1 MELGKYLNGLQHI
14 GLPCRNMEETIAFY
28 ENLGMHVA
36 YQTVNE
42 GQKVCFL
49 QQGNLVIEA
58 YEEAKTAEQTG
69 AIDHIC
75 FDVSDIDKVFDLV
88 RQMEERREEMGE
100 IIRAAVAAQ
109 NAEVS
114 C

>member
-1 MELGKYLNGLQHI
+1 MTYEVGIRFLADYLNGDVYFRTAHPRQNLDRA
-14 GLPCRNMEETIAFY
+14 RNQF
-28 ENLGMHVA
+28 H
-36 YQTVNE
+36 
-42 GQKVCFL
+42 
-49 QQGNLVIEA
+49 
-58 YEEAKTAEQTG
+58 
-69 AIDHIC
+69 
-75 FDVSDIDKVFDLV
+75 LV